1 MAILP
6 TIELLPSLCWCKSGR
21 FVRHCCFFLS
31 LPRQDA
37 SILARGVQFLTTKLN
52 NSPQVYSGYR
62 IIAGITRKLF
72 NTRIINYIY
81 ISITSNITNVSQ
93 INYHGKIIIDQRIF
107 AFFTGSRFRWKNGK
121 HLILAEK
128 KEKRKKINC
137 SRLVSRLSLQ
147 DNFRHAH
154 RLPRAR
160 TYTRTN
166 YPKRHIRSRNAPLTI
181 FRREDPSTL
190 LFNRRGGE
198 NGKAGRFSRWS
209 NNKTIS

>member
-1 MAILP
+1 MDTVLSP
-6 TIELLPSLCWCKSGR
+6 ELLENYLIRELWIISSP
-21 FVRHCCFFLS
+21 
-31 LPRQDA
+31 LPRILLTFHRLITTEKLL
-37 SILARGVQFLTTKLN
+37 SIKEFLHSSLVQGFVEK
-52 NSPQVYSGYR
+52 
-62 IIAGITRKLF
+62 
-72 NTRIINYIY
+72 
-81 ISITSNITNVSQ
+81 
-93 INYHGKIIIDQRIF
+93 
-107 AFFTGSRFRWKNGK
+107 TGN
-121 HLILAEK
+121 ILAEK
-128 KEKRKKINC
+128 EEKRKKINC

>member
-1 MAILP
+1 M
-6 TIELLPSLCWCKSGR
+6 
-21 FVRHCCFFLS
+21 
-31 LPRQDA
+31 
-37 SILARGVQFLTTKLN
+37 QFLTTKLN

-72 NTRIINYIY
+72 NTRIMDYIV
-81 ISITSNITNVSQ
+81 SITSNITNVSQ

-107 AFFTGSRFRWKNGK
+107 ALVQGFVEKTGN
-121 HLILAEK
+121 ILSWP
-128 KEKRKKINC
+128 KRKKINC